1 MQNVLASAHTLL
13 PSATPIPGILL
24 HMQVA
29 LNSYIVATYT
39 EKVPFCSYTIDV
51 NRQLAFP
58 VPFFT
63 VWEQLSPGVSSLV
76 KLGSY
81 QTRQTGTAVGKFLNF
96 PPWETWFTFI
106 LESMLL
112 FPRLSTLWFLE
123 RKPGWRLCI
132 ECINFFTSCP
142 QDFCLFVCFIY

>member
-1 MQNVLASAHTLL
+1 
-13 PSATPIPGILL
+13 
-24 HMQVA
+24 
-29 LNSYIVATYT
+29 
-39 EKVPFCSYTIDV
+39 
-51 NRQLAFP
+51 

-112 FPRLSTLWFLE
+112 FRRLSTLWFLE